1 MRMQPKVWTNR
12 FERLRTIALAACAT
26 LTVSCAS
33 TEVGKVWKD
42 DSRASKPIGKVLVI
56 AVAAQTPIRITL
68 EDEFVARLR
77 ERGRDAQASH
87 TLMPGDAP
95 LDKASVVALV
105 KQQSF
110 DTVLVSRL
118 VQKKTVESEVAR
130 SGGPTP
136 TAAMGY
142 YGNSSDFYG
151 QSRALASSPAYTIE
165 HEVAV
170 VQTNLYDAHADKL
183 YWSAQSDTFLGD
195 SAQSLIRGF
204 VDVMVGQMA
213 ESKVL

>member
-1 MRMQPKVWTNR
+1 MQPTAR
-12 FERLRTIALAACAT
+12 FEQIRTVVSAACVT
-26 LTVSCAS
+26 LVVACAS

-42 DSRASKPIGKVLVI
+42 DSHAGRPMGKVLVI
-56 AVAAQTPIRITL
+56 AVAAQTPIRTTL

-77 ERGRDAQASH
+77 EHGHDAQASH

-95 LDKASVVALV
+95 LEKADVVALV

-118 VQKKTVESEVAR
+118 VQKKTVESEVTP

-142 YGNSSDFYG
+142 YGNASDYYG
-151 QSRALASSPAYTIE
+151 QSRALASSPAYTVE

-195 SAQSLIRGF
+195 SAQSLVRGF
-204 VDVMVGQMA
+204 VEAMVKQMA

>member
-12 FERLRTIALAACAT
+12 FERLRTIALVACAT

>member
-1 MRMQPKVWTNR
+1 MRRTAWMNR
-12 FERLRTIALAACAT
+12 FERLRTLVLAAACVSLA
-26 LTVSCAS
+26 VSCAS

-42 DSRASKPIGKVLVI
+42 DSYAGRPMSKVLVI
-56 AVAAQTPIRITL
+56 AVAAQTPMRTAL

-77 ERGRDAQASH
+77 ERGQDAQASH
-87 TLMPGDAP
+87 TLMSGDAP
-95 LDKASVVALV
+95 LDKADVVALV

-118 VQKKTVESEVAR
+118 VQKKTVESEVTP

-136 TAAMGY
+136 AAAMGY

-151 QSRALASSPAYTIE
+151 QSRALASSPAYTVE

-204 VDVMVGQMA
+204 VEVMVKQMA
-213 ESKVL
+213 ESNVL

>member
-1 MRMQPKVWTNR
+1 MQPMIWMSR
-12 FERLRTIALAACAT
+12 RERIRTLVLAAC
-26 LTVSCAS
+26 VSLVVACAS

-42 DSRASKPIGKVLVI
+42 DSRAGRPMGKVLVI
-56 AVAAQTPIRITL
+56 AVAAQTPVRMAL

-77 ERGRDAQASH
+77 EHGADAQASH
-87 TLMPGDAP
+87 TLMPSDAP
-95 LDKASVVALV
+95 LEKADVVALV
-105 KQQSF
+105 KQRSF

-118 VQKKTVESEVAR
+118 VQKKTVESEVTP

-151 QSRALASSPAYTIE
+151 QSRAFASSPAYTVE

-204 VDVMVGQMA
+204 VDAMVRQMA

>member
-1 MRMQPKVWTNR
+1 MQLAAWMNR
-12 FERLRTIALAACAT
+12 FERLRTIALAACVT
-26 LTVSCAS
+26 LAVSCAS

-42 DSRASKPIGKVLVI
+42 DSRAGRPMGKVLVI
-56 AVAAQTPIRITL
+56 AVAAQAPIRVAL
-68 EDEFVARLR
+68 EDEFVASLR
-77 ERGRDAQASH
+77 KRGRDAQASH
-87 TLMPGDAP
+87 TLLPADAP
-95 LDKASVVALV
+95 LEKADVVALV
-105 KQQSF
+105 KRQSF

-118 VQKKTVESEVAR
+118 VQKKTVESEVTP

-151 QSRALASSPAYTIE
+151 QSRAVASSQADTVE

-204 VDVMVGQMA
+204 VEVMVKQMA